1 MLSAYELSNG
11 TLPVLVKQAQT
22 LADRLTSAW
31 FNVRKGIL
39 HPELILALTD
49 LRRET
54 AFPTAALKST
64 GMAGISTTLID
75 LFGLFHAVVRMW

>member
-11 TLPVLVKQAQT
+11 TFPVLVKQAQT

-31 FNVRKGIL
+31 FNVREPIL
-39 HPELILALTD
+39 RAILTLKLTD

-54 AFPTAALKST
+54 AFPMAASKST
-64 GMAGISTTLID
+64 LPPQSLPRRILPKLAQ
-75 LFGLFHAVVRMW
+75 